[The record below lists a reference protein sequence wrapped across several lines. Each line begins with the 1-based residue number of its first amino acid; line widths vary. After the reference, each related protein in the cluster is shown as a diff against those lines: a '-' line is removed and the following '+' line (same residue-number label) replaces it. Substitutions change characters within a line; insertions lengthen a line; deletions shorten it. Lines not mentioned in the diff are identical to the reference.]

1 MEIENE
7 HCEAVRTICERDPGD
22 LNFHILDR
30 HVFIIYVA
38 DDQQSPAAD
47 ERSVPAARTY

>member
-1 MEIENE
+1 MEIGNE

-30 HVFIIYVA
+30 HFLYYL
-38 DDQQSPAAD
+38 
-47 ERSVPAARTY
+47 RGR